1 MRIPQLLFLSLFL
14 VSSGSCQGTEEE
26 ARNYL
31 NELEGR
37 YAEACNKQ
45 VTAIYNFRTN
55 INDETKE
62 ASVSQ
67 QLRTYKAY

>member
-1 MRIPQLLFLSLFL
+1 MRCVQLLVSFFL

-26 ARNYL
+26 ARKYL
-31 NELEGR
+31 SVLEGR

-45 VTAIYNFRTN
+45 VTAVYNFRTN

-62 ASVSQ
+62 VSVSH
-67 QLRTYKAY
+67 RS